1 MAGKKEIP
9 RELSIY
15 INDVQVINSLSGIT
29 RAITSANNEIKNLN
43 KNSATYDADLKRLQT
58 TLGGLKEKQVEFKDE
73 IATTQ
78 TSLQK
83 LKEKLGAVGTSI
95 LTAFSVTAIFTGFVS
110 ALKGAYETIKE
121 FDQAIADLSAIT
133 GATGKNLNYLK
144 DNAIEL
150 GSKTKGGAIAVVE
163 AYKLIASAKPE
174 LLDNVTA
181 LNNVTEA
188 TITLANAAGM
198 ELPDAASALTDAMNQ
213 FGADASQANMFIDA
227 LANGAKYGAAEIPEV
242 TDALLK
248 FGAVARSSNVNIKES
263 TALVELLAE
272 NGLKGADAGTALRNV
287 MLKISAPDALPLD
300 AQKSLHDLGISFGTL
315 KDKSVSFEEKIEL
328 LKPLLKDNAK
338 LVNVFGLENVVAAR
352 NVIEHTDRLKELS
365 SKMGEVGTAQSQA
378 ATRMDTLEGKTI
390 ELSST
395 YDSLVLSVGKG
406 SGIISSSFK
415 SMVESATGLLMIF
428 KRINTSWDELYAQAS
443 QKGGKEGEDTFSRLM
458 GDKKGKEA
466 AEEAQSN
473 INIARNA
480 LKTLD
485 DQISA
490 TQEKIKKE
498 GGFIKSSFF
507 SMGAT
512 SEIDGSRKTKTG
524 LQEDLEALKQSQAEY
539 AKLLKLSKEYLN
551 NQNKPQVTTPVENQE
566 AYIDPE
572 IEKKRKKELAEAEKQ
587 RQLLEDKAI
596 ALANAKANLAKSE
609 LDNFI
614 ANNRTKINSETIL
627 NETIVSEEKERIDS
641 IKFIREN
648 ALAEKR
654 LSDIEE
660 AKKSSKDKKDLIIT
674 LKAID
679 IEYQTSILSLN
690 AETEK
695 EKNDLSKK
703 YSEQQNQSQIEQ
715 LQVKNELEI
724 LSIKSKYDKEAALRK
739 QAYDKEVKDLDDK
752 LKKEKISKDQ
762 YDKFIAALDK
772 KAKENERIAL
782 IQSTADKLSELSRLA
797 AATTAIFGQNKA
809 TAIST
814 AIINGGLAVT
824 EILKRESVFPDPYA
838 SIIKGIEI
846 AGVAITTEKQIAEI
860 TSAKAPQT
868 PKFFYGGHTGD
879 ISFLG
884 NDEFG
889 PVTGV
894 VHSNEWVAPAV
905 MTENP
910 KYAATFSWLE
920 KERQGI
926 VGKKFFSGGE
936 TSPGTIPVFKNE
948 NKTHEELLAA
958 INKLNDHLDK
968 GIKAS
973 TNIGYDDVKKINDLN
988 NERLTSISYGTVNK

>member
-15 INDVQVINSLSGIT
+15 INDVQVINSLNGIT
-29 RAITSANNEIKNLN
+29 RAINSTNNEIKNLN

-58 TLGGLKEKQVEFKDE
+58 TLGGLKEKQVEFKEE

-83 LKEKLGAVGTSI
+83 LKEKLGAVGSSI
-95 LTAFSVTAIFTGFVS
+95 LTAFSVTAIFSGFVS
-110 ALKGAYETIKE
+110 ALKGAYQTIKE

-174 LLDNVTA
+174 LLDNVNA
-181 LNNVTEA
+181 LNQVTEA

-198 ELPDAASALTDAMNQ
+198 ELPDAATALTDAMNQ

-227 LANGAKYGAAEIPEV
+227 LANGAKYGAAEIPDV

-248 FGAVARSSNVNIKES
+248 FGAVARSSNVDIKES

-300 AQKSLHDLGISFGTL
+300 AQKSLHDLGISFTTL
-315 KDKSVSFEEKIEL
+315 KDKSISFQEKIEL

-378 ATRMDTLEGKTI
+378 ATRMDTLQGKTI

-443 QKGGKEGEDTFSRLM
+443 QKGGKDGEDTFTRLM

-485 DQISA
+485 DQISS

-507 SMGAT
+507 SMGAI
-512 SEIDGSRKTKTG
+512 SEVDGTRKSKSG
-524 LQEDLEALKQSQAEY
+524 LQQDLEILKQSQAEY
-539 AKLLKLSKEYLN
+539 AKLLKLSKEYIN
-551 NQNKPQVTTPVENQE
+551 NQNKPQLNTPVEKQE

-654 LSDIEE
+654 LSDVEE
-660 AKKSSKDKKDLIIT
+660 AKKSSKDKKDLIIA

-679 IEYQTSILSLN
+679 VEYQTSVLMLN

-695 EKNDLSKK
+695 EKNDLDKK
-703 YSEQQNQSQIEQ
+703 YLDQQNQNKIEQ
-715 LQVKNELEI
+715 IKAQNDLEI
-724 LSIKSKYDKEAALRK
+724 LYAKTKYDKEAILRK
-739 QAYDKEVKDLDDK
+739 QAYNQEVKDLDEK
-752 LKKEKISKDQ
+752 LKKEKITKEQ
-762 YDKFIAALDK
+762 YEKYIIALDK
-772 KAKENERIAL
+772 KTKDQER
-782 IQSTADKLSELSRLA
+782 TSELNKTNETLNGLNKVAGAIGLMFGQSKSLALSQAAINGAMAVTSILAEYPKFDGGISMWASIA
-797 AATTAIFGQNKA
+797 AAGSTT
-809 TAIST
+809 
-814 AIINGGLAVT
+814 L
-824 EILKRESVFPDPYA
+824 E
-838 SIIKGIEI
+838 EI
-846 AGVAITTEKQIAEI
+846 AKI
-860 TSAKAPQT
+860 TSTKAPQT
-868 PKFFYGGHTGD
+868 PKFFYGGPTGTMPN
-879 ISFLG
+879 FG

-889 PVTGV
+889 PITGV

-910 KYAATFSWLE
+910 RYAATFSWLE

-926 VGKKFFSGGE
+926 VGKKYFSGGE
-936 TSPGTIPVFKNE
+936 TSPGTISVFQNE
-948 NKTHEELLAA
+948 NKTNEKLLAA
-958 INKLNDHLDK
+958 INKLNEHLDI

>member
-29 RAITSANNEIKNLN
+29 RAITSTNNEIKNLN
-43 KNSATYDADLKRLQT
+43 KNSETYDNDLKRLQN
-58 TLGGLKEKQVEFKDE
+58 TLGGLKTKQTEFKEE

-78 TSLQK
+78 TTLQK
-83 LKEKLGAVGTSI
+83 LKEKLGTVGTSI
-95 LTAFSVTAIFTGFVS
+95 LTAFSVTALFTGFVS
-110 ALKGAYETIKE
+110 ALKGAYQTIKE

-174 LLDNVTA
+174 LLDNVSA
-181 LNNVTEA
+181 LNQVTEA

-198 ELPDAASALTDAMNQ
+198 ELPDAATALTDAMNQ

-227 LANGAKYGAAEIPEV
+227 LANGAKYGAAEIPDV

-248 FGAVARSSNVNIKES
+248 FGAVARSSNVDIKES

-300 AQKSLHDLGISFGTL
+300 AQKSLHDLGISFTTL
-315 KDKSVSFEEKIEL
+315 KDKSVSFQEKIEL

-352 NVIEHTDRLKELS
+352 NVIEHTDRLAELS

-378 ATRMDTLEGKTI
+378 ATRMDTLQGKTT

-395 YDSLVLSVGKG
+395 YDSLVLSIGKG

-443 QKGGKEGEDTFSRLM
+443 QKGGKEGEDTFTRLM

-480 LKTLD
+480 LKALD
-485 DQISA
+485 DQIKT
-490 TQEKIKKE
+490 TQDNILKQ
-498 GGFIKSSFF
+498 GGFLKSSLF
-507 SMGAT
+507 STGAI
-512 SEIDGSRKTKTG
+512 SEIDGTRKTKTG
-524 LQEDLEALKQSQAEY
+524 LQEDLETLKQSQAEY
-539 AKLLKLSKEYLN
+539 AKLLKLSKEYIQ
-551 NQNKPQVTTPVENQE
+551 NQNKPKITTPVEKQE

-572 IEKKRKKELAEAEKQ
+572 LEKKQKKELAAEEKEKQ
-587 RQLLEDKAI
+587 LIEDKAI
-596 ALANAKANLAKSE
+596 ALAKAKSDLAKAE
-609 LDNFI
+609 LDDFI
-614 ANNRTKINSETIL
+614 ANNRKKIDSETIL
-627 NETIVSEEKERIDS
+627 NDKIVSEEKTRLSDL
-641 IKFIREN
+641 KFIREN

-660 AKKSSKDKKDLIIT
+660 AKNSSKDKKDLIIA

-679 IEYQTSILSLN
+679 IEYQTSILMLN
-690 AETEK
+690 AETEN
-695 EKNDLSKK
+695 EINDLDKK
-703 YSEQQNQSQIEQ
+703 YLDQQNQNKIEQ
-715 LQVKNELEI
+715 LKAQNDLEL
-724 LSIKSKYDKEAALRK
+724 LYAKTKYDKEAILRK
-739 QAYDKEVKDLDDK
+739 QSYNQEIKDLDEK
-752 LKKEKISKDQ
+752 LKKEKITKEQ
-762 YDKFIAALDK
+762 YEKYILALDK
-772 KAKENERIAL
+772 KTKDQERI
-782 IQSTADKLSELSRLA
+782 SELNKTNDTLESLNKVAGAVGQMFGQSKSLALSQAAINGAMAVTSILAEYPKFDGGFAMWASIA
-797 AATTAIFGQNKA
+797 AAGATT
-809 TAIST
+809 
-814 AIINGGLAVT
+814 
-824 EILKRESVFPDPYA
+824 
-838 SIIKGIEI
+838 IKEI
-846 AGVAITTEKQIAEI
+846 ATI
-860 TSAKAPQT
+860 TSTKAPQT
-868 PKFFYGGHTGD
+868 PKFFYGGSTGT
-879 ISFLG
+879 IPFFG

-910 KYAATFSWLE
+910 RYAATFSWLE
-920 KERQGI
+920 NERQRI
-926 VGKKFFSGGE
+926 VGKKYFSGGE
-936 TSPGTIPVFKNE
+936 TTPDSIPVFQNE
-948 NKTHEELLAA
+948 AKTNQEILVAL
-958 INKLNDHLDK
+958 NKLNEHLDK

-988 NERLTSISYGTVNK
+988 NERLKSISYGTVNK